1 MAGVLAENTRALHK
15 NGGFIFK
22 KIRQLECLPPH
33 DYHNQKCRFGG
44 FKKAFWIVFA
54 KIENDFKQIF

>member
-44 FKKAFWIVFA
+44 FKKAFLDSFCQ
-54 KIENDFKQIF
+54 N